1 MNVLATVVI
10 FTMTQFSGQVSD
22 RASVQGE
29 CLITETT
36 VQGNSLQGLLWPGQ
50 EIKIHSLG
58 CGFPKRYDY
67 IVFRS
72 DEAELPVIKQL
83 WGQPGD
89 ILTLLD
95 NGRFEVNGVEA
106 MTPFKKP
113 YRLLGSA
120 KTRLKKVAGEIDGY
134 LVLGHPGSVDS
145 GRIGLLSKAD
155 IMGYVLA
162 NQLGKTNA
170 AN

>member
-1 MNVLATVVI
+1 MKILATALLLGLI
-10 FTMTQFSGQVSD
+10 PVSIQ
-22 RASVQGE
+22 ASAQSE

-36 VQGNSLQGLLWPGQ
+36 VEGNSLQGLLWPGQ

-72 DEAELPVIKQL
+72 DEAKLPVIKQL

-95 NGRFEVNGVEA
+95 NGRFEINGIEA
-106 MTPFKKP
+106 VTPFKKP

-120 KTRLKKVAGEIDGY
+120 KTRLKKVAGKIDGY

-145 GRIGLLSKAD
+145 GRVGLLSQAD
-155 IMGYVLA
+155 IIGYVLA
-162 NQLGKTNA
+162 NASGKPDA

>member
-1 MNVLATVVI
+1 MKMIAAALLFAVAP
-10 FTMTQFSGQVSD
+10 FSGQVS
-22 RASVQGE
+22 AQTE
-29 CLITETT
+29 CVITETS
-36 VQGNSLQGLLWPGQ
+36 VEGNSLQGLLWPGQ

-72 DEAELPVIKQL
+72 AEAKLPVIKQL

-89 ILTLLD
+89 ILTILD
-95 NGRFEVNGVEA
+95 NGRFEINGNEA
-106 MTPFKKP
+106 VTPFNKP

-145 GRIGLLSKAD
+145 GRVGLLSKAD
-155 IMGYVLA
+155 IVGYVLA
-162 NQLGKTNA
+162 TAPSEPDA